1 MRLLKEEEKVSNI
14 KANNYLI
21 NLDWEKDL
29 FFNMDDEYDEELAGK
44 RMVFLFKSM
53 RQILVNNGKQI
64 MSGESEVDYP
74 VKGLINQILRM
85 RGQDKISDIEIAK
98 LKAQGY
104 KSAQIAQMF
113 TNRGMKISESGI
125 RKRDGWSNYVKYLQG
140 TDFVQKIN

>member
-53 RQILVNNGKQI
+53 R
-64 MSGESEVDYP
+64 
-74 VKGLINQILRM
+74 
-85 RGQDKISDIEIAK
+85 
-98 LKAQGY
+98 
-104 KSAQIAQMF
+104 
-113 TNRGMKISESGI
+113 
-125 RKRDGWSNYVKYLQG
+125 
-140 TDFVQKIN
+140 

>member
-1 MRLLKEEEKVSNI
+1 MSNI

-44 RMVFLFKSM
+44 RMVYLFKSM
-53 RQILVNNGKQI
+53 RQIIMNDGKQI
-64 MSGESEVDYP
+64 MSGESEIDYP

-98 LKAQGY
+98 LRAQDY
-104 KSAQIAQMF
+104 KSNQIAQIF
-113 TNRGMKISESGI
+113 TNKGMKISESGI
-125 RKRDGWSNYVKYLQG
+125 RKRDGWINYVKYLRG
-140 TDFVQKIN
+140 TEFIQEVNN

>member
-1 MRLLKEEEKVSNI
+1 MSNI

-98 LKAQGY
+98 LRAQEY
-104 KSAQIAQMF
+104 KSGQIAQMF

-125 RKRDGWSNYVKYLQG
+125 RKRDGWANYTKYLQG

>member
-1 MRLLKEEEKVSNI
+1 MSNI

>member
-1 MRLLKEEEKVSNI
+1 MSNI

-53 RQILVNNGKQI
+53 RQILINDGKQI

-125 RKRDGWSNYVKYLQG
+125 RKRDGWSNYVKYLRD
-140 TDFVQKIN
+140 TDFIQKIN

>member
-53 RQILVNNGKQI
+53 RQILINNGKQI

>member
-1 MRLLKEEEKVSNI
+1 MSNI

-29 FFNMDDEYDEELAGK
+29 FFDMDDEYNEELAGK

-53 RQILVNNGKQI
+53 RQILLNDGKQI

-85 RGQDKISDIEIAK
+85 RGQDKISDMEIAK
-98 LKAQGY
+98 LRVQGY
-104 KSAQIAQMF
+104 KSDYIAKLF
-113 TNRGMKISESGI
+113 TSRGIKISDSGI
-125 RKRDGWSNYVKYLQG
+125 RKRDGWINYTKYLQD
-140 TDFVQKIN
+140 TDFVQKINTQ